1 MYRILVALIL
11 LLGMTQHVFAY
22 NLTTRDER
30 TADRLISR
38 YELKIDREGDD
49 LRPTI
54 IRQLERKLARFQ
66 RIGAYRLTAIYQMV
80 INELE
85 DNSIPDIPVTP
96 TTTFEV
102 NGPDVNIR
110 YVRPWEISKVGAIRI
125 TSYNGTTELS
135 TIDLFRKWYGSS
147 TNIEAMWLEYNGN
160 RVTTRASIRN
170 SDGHTI
176 LSFLED
182 DKYIYAGNSKT
193 FDLMM
198 QSKVIAMFGRILL
211 ILFLQKKNV

>member
-1 MYRILVALIL
+1 MYRILVTLIL

-54 IRQLERKLARFQ
+54 ITQLEKKLARFQ
-66 RIGAYRLTAIYQMV
+66 RIGAYRLAAIYQMV

-85 DNSIPDIPVTP
+85 DNSIPNIPVTP

-102 NGPDVNIR
+102 NSPDTNIR
-110 YVRPWEISKVGAIRI
+110 YVRP
-125 TSYNGTTELS
+125 
-135 TIDLFRKWYGSS
+135 
-147 TNIEAMWLEYNGN
+147 
-160 RVTTRASIRN
+160 
-170 SDGHTI
+170 
-176 LSFLED
+176 
-182 DKYIYAGNSKT
+182 
-193 FDLMM
+193 
-198 QSKVIAMFGRILL
+198 
-211 ILFLQKKNV
+211 